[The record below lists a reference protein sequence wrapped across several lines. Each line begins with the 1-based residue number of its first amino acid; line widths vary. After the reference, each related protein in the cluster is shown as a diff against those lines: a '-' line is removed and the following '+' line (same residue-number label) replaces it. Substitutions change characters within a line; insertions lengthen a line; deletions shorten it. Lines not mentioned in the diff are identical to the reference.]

1 MSNYAAFVAI
11 VTLILLVLTFY
22 ADHSIWMPIIDF
34 HHMLVVLL
42 FIDISIPPNPAFILS
57 KSKILILSFLPNMF
71 SSALPTAQYDTSI
84 TNTLFSYFGDM
95 IFLRTMGFLYTI
107 VLIMLVVFGVMT
119 ILWKKGKWKNV
130 KQYCKNYLI

>member
-1 MSNYAAFVAI
+1 MSNYAALVAI
-11 VTLILLVLTFY
+11 VTLILLILTFY

-42 FIDISIPPNPAFILS
+42 FIDMSIPPNPAFILS

-71 SSALPTAQYDTSI
+71 SSTLPTAQYDTSI

-107 VLIMLVVFGVMT
+107 VLIMLVVFGVMA

-130 KQYCKNYLI
+130 KQYCKNFLI

>member
-1 MSNYAAFVAI
+1 MSNYAALVAI
-11 VTLILLVLTFY
+11 VTLILLILTFY

-42 FIDISIPPNPAFILS
+42 FIDMSIPPNPAFILS

-71 SSALPTAQYDTSI
+71 SSTLPTAQYDTSI

-107 VLIMLVVFGVMT
+107 VLIMLVVFGVMV

-130 KQYCKNYLI
+130 KQYCKNFLI